1 MNKKGKQNDNI
12 ITPLMFFQFYSESDL
27 ILNQR
32 NTCLYIIMILQNV
45 ALYSFFL
52 FSINCTFNFFKLKF
66 GYQKNMNKRLVIFP

>member
-12 ITPLMFFQFYSESDL
+12 ITSLMFFQFYSESDL

-45 ALYSFFL
+45 ALYSPVFF
-52 FSINCTFNFFKLKF
+52 F
-66 GYQKNMNKRLVIFP
+66 Q